1 MFWGSYLNKNYCF
14 SWLALLGSCHT
25 IDGVQL
31 ILGGL
36 IAARVLFTW
45 QLGFKGKQ
53 PWKYKTVFA
62 FFFNT
67 GDFFFPACPS
77 SLAASCTHTYGSHK
91 RLPDYRTV
99 KINCVLMGFFDFM
112 FPRMKEKLNYGL

>member
-1 MFWGSYLNKNYCF
+1 MFLTELLQILQTSVFCGSYLNKNYCF

-25 IDGVQL
+25 INGVQL

-45 QLGFKGKQ
+45 QLDFKGKQ

-67 GDFFFPACPS
+67 GDFFFLHVQAHLQRVVP
-77 SLAASCTHTYGSHK
+77 TYM
-91 RLPDYRTV
+91 
-99 KINCVLMGFFDFM
+99 VLTSICLTT
-112 FPRMKEKLNYGL
+112 EL